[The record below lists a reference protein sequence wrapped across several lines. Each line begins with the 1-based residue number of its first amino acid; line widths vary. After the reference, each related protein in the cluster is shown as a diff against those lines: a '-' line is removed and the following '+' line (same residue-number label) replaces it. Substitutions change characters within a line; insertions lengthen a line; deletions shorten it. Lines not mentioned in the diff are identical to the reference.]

1 MKKVDKSKKKKIL
14 FISSMGGHLNE
25 LVQLKPL
32 MDKYDSMLITEKN
45 ETTEYL
51 KKKFD
56 NVKYLRYGTKSNKL
70 KYIYIFGMNI
80 IDSFINVWSFR
91 PDVIITTG
99 THTAVPTCY
108 IGKIFGAK
116 VVFIETFANIKSK
129 TVSGKLVYPIAD
141 KFIVQWESMKE
152 KYKKSDY
159 WGWIF

>member
-51 KKKFD
+51 KKEFD

-70 KYIYIFGMNI
+70 KSIYIFGMNI
-80 IDSFINVWSFR
+80 IDSFINVWRFR